1 MAQEKI
7 SSVAFKIK
15 DEDLDLLDRMVLADD
30 TDRSK
35 LIRRLIRQEAS
46 RRSVELITTSAKQAK
61 RSTRQSLPAGG

>member
-46 RRSVELITTSAKQAK
+46 RRSVELITSPAKQAK
-61 RSTRQSLPAGG
+61 RNTRQSMPA